1 MRTVLVSACLLGVR
15 CRYDGQ
21 SKPRETLQR
30 KLRGTVCV
38 PICPEQLGGP
48 PTPRPPQQLVG
59 GDGNGVLDGKARVV
73 NECGED
79 VTECFLLGAREALRL
94 ARQHGADVAYLK
106 SKSPSCGCGLVR
118 IDGEWQPGD
127 GVTAALL
134 RRHGVRVHP
143 VP

>member
-21 SKPRETLQR
+21 SKPRGKLQR
-30 KLRGTVCV
+30 KLRGTACIPV
-38 PICPEQLGGP
+38 CPEQLGGL

-59 GDGNGVLDGKARVV
+59 GDGSDVLDGTARVV

-79 VTECFLLGAREALRL
+79 VTERFLVGAQEALRL
-94 ARQHGADVAYLK
+94 ARQHGAAVAYLK
-106 SKSPSCGCGLVR
+106 SRSPSCGCGLVR
-118 IDGEWQPGD
+118 IDDEWGPGD
-127 GVTAALL
+127 GVATALL
-134 RRHGVRVHP
+134 RRNRIRVHP